1 MNDADQAQL
10 SLSPAWLD
18 EGVIIAAARCKVAVF
33 ITFHFRPERLSYLSD
48 MLRVLGEYP
57 VSHMEIYICTNTS
70 ELSEVTTLRRLFK
83 LLLVGEKL
91 GHVITCSD
99 LTHPFDLTWSHKPL
113 LEAAFTDSEKS
124 FTHFIYLEDDIRFSF
139 TNFLFFLKFS
149 EPLSKHRLIPGFIRV
164 EFNYK
169 EGDLFLSDC
178 TAPMRINDRKAVDVE
193 GIRFVNSDYPYMA
206 MFVLNRTQMEEY
218 VSSRSFNKT
227 SSESVC
233 PCWWIAERA
242 AMGLTW
248 EAVPPGFT
256 SRIAIPIDSSN
267 SLPLPVCMIHHIPNN
282 YTNDYTDR
290 PAYVFGRLAV
300 VDAFR
305 AENS

>member
-1 MNDADQAQL
+1 MNAADQAQS
-10 SLSPAWLD
+10 SLSSAWLD
-18 EGVIIAAARCKVAVF
+18 EEVITAATRCKIAVF
-33 ITFHFRPERLSYLSD
+33 ITFHFRPQRLSYLSD

-70 ELSEVTTLRRLFK
+70 ELSEITTLRRLFK
-83 LLLVGEKL
+83 FLLVGEKL
-91 GHVITCSD
+91 GHVITCSG
-99 LTHPFDLTWSHKPL
+99 LTHAFDLTWSHKPL

-149 EPLSKHRLIPGFIRV
+149 EPLSKYRLIPGFVRV

-178 TAPMRINDRKAVDVE
+178 HAPMRINDRNAVDIG

-206 MFVLNRTQMEEY
+206 MFVLNRTQMGEY
-218 VSSRSFNKT
+218 ISSRSFNKT

-233 PCWWIAERA
+233 DWWIAERA

-256 SRIAIPIDSSN
+256 SRIAIPIDPSN
-267 SLPLPVCMIHHIPNN
+267 SLPLPVSLIHHIPNN

-290 PAYVFGRLAV
+290 PEYVFGRLNV
-300 VDAFR
+300 VDAFK
-305 AENS
+305 AGNS